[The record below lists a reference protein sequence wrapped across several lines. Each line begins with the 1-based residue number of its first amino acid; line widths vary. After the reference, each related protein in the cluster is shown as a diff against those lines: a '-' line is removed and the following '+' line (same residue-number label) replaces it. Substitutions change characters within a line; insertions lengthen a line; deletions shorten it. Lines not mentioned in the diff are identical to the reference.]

1 MRFEAPIAEVKKFDL
16 VDVLTTSSVT
26 ESTEEEIPMFDPP
39 CA

>member
-26 ESTEEEIPMFDPP
+26 ESTEEEIPMFEFP